1 MMSFYTKQNSGV
13 KVLMFG

>member
-1 MMSFYTKQNSGV
+1 MSFYTKQNSGV